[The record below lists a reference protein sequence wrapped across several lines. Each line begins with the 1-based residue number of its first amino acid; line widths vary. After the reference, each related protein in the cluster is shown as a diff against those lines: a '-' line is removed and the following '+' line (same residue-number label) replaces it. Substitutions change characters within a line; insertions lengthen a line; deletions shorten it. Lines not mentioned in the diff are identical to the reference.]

1 MDLEYS
7 EEHKAFRAELREFL
21 KGWPLQGKEAELPM
35 EEQEALFR
43 ARGIEAGYVYRAFP
57 TEYGGSGQPV
67 DVIRDQIVREEYAE
81 AEAPGDRPNQGPGM
95 LCPTLL
101 ELGTEEQKRRFVPP
115 TLRGEMRWCQGYS
128 EPGSGSDLASVQCSA
143 RLEGDE
149 WVING
154 QKIWTSN
161 AVEAHYMFGLFRTEP
176 EASKHAGISYLLIK
190 MDQPGIEVRP
200 LVSIT
205 GGFEFN
211 EVFFTDARTPA
222 DHIVGKR
229 GEGWQVSRSTLKHE
243 RNLIGD
249 PKLMSNQFRDLVE
262 LAKRV
267 QRRGRPAIED
277 PWVRQRLVE
286 IEGFVRTSEKSNMR
300 CASATAHGEE
310 LKAMLPMMMAKLYT
324 TDTSQML
331 MGLAY
336 DLLDGDGMLAP
347 TAEDV
352 ASYKRNSSS
361 TGWVEAYVFSLGP
374 AIAGGATN
382 IQLNIIGE
390 RALGLPRD
398 IRPEAL
404 KEKPRA

>member
-7 EEHKAFRAELREFL
+7 DEHEAFRMEVREFL
-21 KGWPLQGKEAELPM
+21 KGWPLRGKEAELPM
-35 EEQEALFR
+35 QEQEALFR
-43 ARGIEAGYVYRAFP
+43 ARGIEAGYVYRVIP
-57 TEYGGSGQPV
+57 SEYGGSGQPL
-67 DVIRDQIVREEYAE
+67 DVIKDQILREEYAE
-81 AEAPGDRPNQGPGM
+81 AGAPGDSATQGPGM
-95 LCPTLL
+95 LCLTLL
-101 ELGTEEQKRRFVPP
+101 DWGTEEQKRRFISP

-128 EPGSGSDLASVQCSA
+128 EPGSGSDLASLQCSA

-161 AVEAHYMFGLFRTEP
+161 AVESQYMFGLFRTEP
-176 EASKHAGISYLLIK
+176 EASKHAGISYLLIE

-200 LVSIT
+200 LVNMT
-205 GGFEFN
+205 GGRDFN
-211 EVFFTDARTPA
+211 EVFFNDARTPA
-222 DHIVGKR
+222 GHIVGKR

-300 CASATAHGEE
+300 CASAAAHGEE

-331 MGLAY
+331 MGLAF

-347 TAEDV
+347 SMEDV
-352 ASYKRNSSS
+352 ASYKRNATS
-361 TGWVEAYVFSLGP
+361 TGWVEAYVYSLGP

-404 KEKPRA
+404 KEVPK